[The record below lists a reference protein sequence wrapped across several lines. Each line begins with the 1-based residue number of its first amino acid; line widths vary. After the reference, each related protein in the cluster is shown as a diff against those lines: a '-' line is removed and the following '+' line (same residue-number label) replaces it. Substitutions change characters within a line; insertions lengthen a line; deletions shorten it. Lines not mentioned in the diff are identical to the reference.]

1 MNISLPT
8 KAQWIAVVINSVLAF
23 VATFTAT
30 LIGGD
35 INKATLLS
43 AGVAGVMAIFKTIQ
57 KIFSE
62 PKLS

>member
-1 MNISLPT
+1 MSISLPT
-8 KAQWIAVVINSVLAF
+8 KAQWIAVAINSVLAF

-30 LIGGD
+30 LVGTD
-35 INKATLLS
+35 INKAAVLS
-43 AGVAGVMAIFKTIQ
+43 AAAAGVMAVFKIVQ